1 MAVKFFETLSSLT
14 GGEQYISL
22 VILSLHFVS
31 RERFFYYLT
40 VTWLQSFMT
49 SVFKFCFVRPRPV
62 WVFDGLSDTGCSSS
76 FGNPSGHAFQSA
88 DMVLFIILDHFFASQ
103 WSRDNLPDLNTK
115 SLKQNPIKFTIC
127 VVLALIY
134 WPLVVFDRIFL
145 GKHTFN
151 QVFLGS

>member
-1 MAVKFFETLSSLT
+1 MAVKFFKTLSSLT

-40 VTWLQSFMT
+40 ATWLQSFMT

-88 DMVLFIILDHFFASQ
+88 NMVLFIILDHFFASQ
-103 WSRDNLPDLNTK
+103 WSRDNLPHLNTK
-115 SLKQNPIKFTIC
+115 SLKQNYIKFTVC